1 MIYTKKPRIIYGPW
15 TLQDG
20 DMFVRNV
27 GTYTH
32 SVTAQIGGMLDYTAV
47 RTSNLAGVG

>member
-1 MIYTKKPRIIYGPW
+1 MIYGPC
-15 TLQDG
+15 TLQDEG
-20 DMFVRNV
+20 DTFVRNV

-32 SVTAQIGGMLDYTAV
+32 SVTARVGGMLDYTAV